1 MSMLGNYTFVGL
13 VLPLPSSV
21 GPFGNQH
28 FFVESLQPYPH
39 LGGSDIPGSAPEPL
53 SHGAVSTHITQAWAY
68 LLDVTREEE
77 GVLD

>member
-1 MSMLGNYTFVGL
+1 
-13 VLPLPSSV
+13 
-21 GPFGNQH
+21 
-28 FFVESLQPYPH
+28 

>member
-1 MSMLGNYTFVGL
+1 
-13 VLPLPSSV
+13 
-21 GPFGNQH
+21 
-28 FFVESLQPYPH
+28 

-53 SHGAVSTHITQAWAY
+53 STHITQAWAY